1 MTVPHLPC
9 EIEDEFVETPRQ
21 EGEVPF
27 VLWPRGFVHPQN
39 SISMDRWV
47 DILET
52 ELIGWQLKKIMW
64 F

>member
-1 MTVPHLPC
+1 MSENCLSDPHLPC
-9 EIEDEFVETPRQ
+9 EIEDEFVETACQ
-21 EGEVPF
+21 EGQVPL

-52 ELIGWQLKKIMW
+52 ELIGWQL
-64 F
+64 

>member
-1 MTVPHLPC
+1 M
-9 EIEDEFVETPRQ
+9 ETPRQ

-52 ELIGWQLKKIMW
+52 ELIGRQLKMIRSLLYLSLRMIYTEP
-64 F
+64 